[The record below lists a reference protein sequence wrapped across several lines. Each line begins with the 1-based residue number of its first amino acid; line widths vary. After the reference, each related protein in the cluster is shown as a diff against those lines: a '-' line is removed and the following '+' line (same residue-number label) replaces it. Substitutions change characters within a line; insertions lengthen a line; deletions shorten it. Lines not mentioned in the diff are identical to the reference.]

1 MNSRGFV
8 PKVQMLE
15 DVKIEFDDS
24 TAKSK
29 SKLPQTVNSKKKEKL
44 GPSNNRYTKQN

>member
-1 MNSRGFV
+1 MRAFFQKMKAMNFV

-24 TAKSK
+24 TTKSK
-29 SKLPQTVNSKKKEKL
+29 SKLP
-44 GPSNNRYTKQN
+44 